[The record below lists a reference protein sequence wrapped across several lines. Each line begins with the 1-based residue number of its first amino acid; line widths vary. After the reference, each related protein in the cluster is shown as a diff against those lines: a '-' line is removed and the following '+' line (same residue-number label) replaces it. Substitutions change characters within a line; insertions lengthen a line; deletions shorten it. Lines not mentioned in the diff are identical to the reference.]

1 MSKEVP
7 KIRFVNFQDI
17 WDNSSFEDAFDLS
30 LSTNTLSR
38 AKLNYTENGIKN
50 IHYGD
55 ILINYGAIVDPNID
69 SIPTIIDG
77 KIEKY
82 KANLLMDGDLIF
94 ADAAEDYSVGKAVEI
109 RGLETHYVVAG
120 LHTIIARPKKTFSNY
135 YLGYYINSDKFHDK
149 LLRLVQGTKVSSLSK
164 SSLKKTSIYYP
175 AKQAEQQQIGL
186 FFKKIDD
193 LINVSQRE
201 LELLQET
208 KKAFMQKL
216 FPKDGNNIPDLRF
229 EGFVDK
235 WSNNKLSELYVR
247 GGSGGT
253 PRSTNKAY
261 YAGNIPFLSISD
273 ISSSN
278 GYIENTEKN
287 ITLEALKSTSA
298 WIVPKGSI
306 SLAMYASVGKL
317 AIINVD
323 VATSQAFY
331 NMVFDDNDLRD
342 YVYQR
347 LILANDTGEW
357 SRLISTGTQA
367 NLNADKVKNFK
378 ISMPNNK
385 KEIKQVSDFHMQI
398 DHLITLH
405 QRQLDSYKE
414 LKKGFLQKM
423 FV

>member
-229 EGFVDK
+229 EGFVDPLK
-235 WSNNKLSELYVR
+235 PTTLNDLLIKNNMKNKYLAINNVESVSNKTGFTKQTDQFYDYHVASTDLSNYYVIRENQFAYNPSRINVGSIAYKSKNEETSVVSPLYVSFSTNEKVSDLWLWYWFKTQSFEQQRRILSEGGVR
-247 GGSGGT
+247 DTLSFNQLTEMNLLIPSIEEQERIGS
-253 PRSTNKAY
+253 
-261 YAGNIPFLSISD
+261 FLK
-273 ISSSN
+273 
-278 GYIENTEKN
+278 GIE
-287 ITLEALKSTSA
+287 
-298 WIVPKGSI
+298 V
-306 SLAMYASVGKL
+306 
-317 AIINVD
+317 AIEV
-323 VATSQAFY
+323 
-331 NMVFDDNDLRD
+331 R
-342 YVYQR
+342 QR
-347 LILANDTGEW
+347 
-357 SRLISTGTQA
+357 
-367 NLNADKVKNFK
+367 K
-378 ISMPNNK
+378 
-385 KEIKQVSDFHMQI
+385 
-398 DHLITLH
+398 
-405 QRQLDSYKE
+405 LDSYKL

>member
-201 LELLQET
+201 LDLLQET

-216 FPKDGNNIPDLRF
+216 FPKAGDNIPDLRF
-229 EGFVDK
+229 EGFVGDWRK
-235 WSNNKLSELYVR
+235 RELGTLGKVITGNTPSTSDIDNWSSNNSRYVWI
-247 GGSGGT
+247 T
-253 PRSTNKAY
+253 P
-261 YAGNIPFLSISD
+261 SD
-273 ISSSN
+273 IDRLVMSDS
-278 GYIENTEKN
+278 ERHLTEKGWKIGRVVPEN
-287 ITLEALKSTSA
+287 SVLITSIASIGKNAINTVPVA
-298 WIVPKGSI
+298 FNQQINAIVPNGNDAYFILTIMERDKLRF
-306 SLAMYASVGKL
+306 SLLAGQTAT
-317 AIINVD
+317 AIINKTTFEKFRINVPEHKEQEKTGFFFKD
-323 VATSQAFY
+323 L
-331 NMVFDDNDLRD
+331 DN
-342 YVYQR
+342 
-347 LILANDTGEW
+347 
-357 SRLISTGTQA
+357 
-367 NLNADKVKNFK
+367 
-378 ISMPNNK
+378 
-385 KEIKQVSDFHMQI
+385 
-398 DHLITLH
+398 LITLY
-405 QRQLDSYKE
+405 QRQLDNYKE